1 MLYLPNG
8 NYYDMRTKKELPP
21 CPVETTLTLIGD
33 KWKLLI
39 LRDLMSGT
47 KRFGELRKSVG
58 NISQKVL
65 TENLREMESDKLLK
79 RKVYAQVPPKVEY
92 SLTELGESLNPII
105 ESLRDWGNSY
115 KKKLGVVESLSIP
128 HNLQHQRTLA
138 IHSFAVKIVVGAV
151 ADLLPYPRA
160 ALFDTVFGLHLL

>member
-8 NYYDMRTKKELPP
+8 NYCDMRTKKELPP
-21 CPVETTLTLIGD
+21 CPVETTLTLIGN

-39 LRDLMSGT
+39 LRDLMNGT

-115 KKKLGVVESLSIP
+115 KKKLGVV
-128 HNLQHQRTLA
+128 
-138 IHSFAVKIVVGAV
+138 
-151 ADLLPYPRA
+151 
-160 ALFDTVFGLHLL
+160 